1 MCQTP
6 SDSQTVLFSY
16 SDRTSVHTVF
26 EATGTQKAGTLMILV
41 RKKMFFLTHS
51 GYRADCLILVE
62 SEGYKTVY
70 DFWGNKITEEIDSIF
85 NARQGFLFFG
95 MKEKI

>member
-16 SDRTSVHTVF
+16 SDRTSVHPVF

-70 DFWGNKITEEIDSIF
+70 DFFWEIKS
-85 NARQGFLFFG
+85 QKKLTVFLMPGRVFFSLA
-95 MKEKI
+95 